1 MAPPDVA
8 RQGNVKG
15 HPGREDK
22 ATMAGTQTH
31 RERKNSVPIPADIS
45 SIFSQAWSWE
55 SSIQLSK
62 LELEELG
69 GNKLLGDRNG
79 HDQDHPSRTVIEDRI
94 P

>member
-45 SIFSQAWSWE
+45 SIFSQA
-55 SSIQLSK
+55 
-62 LELEELG
+62 
-69 GNKLLGDRNG
+69 
-79 HDQDHPSRTVIEDRI
+79 
-94 P
+94 